1 MQAYYFYNIF
11 MLKYPCMKRFVF
23 TLILIL
29 ATQIAVFANVK
40 NVDLD
45 TMVQIGLKQNCD
57 LKIKRMELKAAEK
70 DIKIANRLKN
80 PEIQSNIVM
89 GNVALGNSSQAG
101 VSLPIEVL
109 KRGIRKKVAIEEY
122 NIKETELKQAEH
134 NYKLQVMQAYFDILY
149 AKSVYNIQ
157 EERLKLFKNLVQ
169 ITTDKPKYPSYE
181 IDNLKADIQY
191 AQQLIA
197 VNMAKSNLLAK
208 QFELNKIL
216 NTGDDSVMYDTKEAS
231 LWGNWAFLNIKLPE
245 YNFLENIALQYSY
258 MVKISQKNIDKSELE
273 VTMAKRNRVPDVS
286 VAGGYAWQAHRN
298 APNDY
303 GGAFVGFGIDVPI
316 LYNYTPEIQKAQ
328 IFLER
333 SKASK
338 KAYEYQLKYELKK
351 DYNTFKYSAENM
363 EHSRKIL
370 QDSEKIVKLSTD
382 GYIKGKNSYTDLVIN
397 ENGHQEVL
405 SQYLT
410 AMSRHFYS
418 YLELMQDIGHDIL
431 IEEELLW

>member
-1 MQAYYFYNIF
+1 
-11 MLKYPCMKRFVF
+11 MLKYLCMKRFIF
-23 TLILIL
+23 TLILIM
-29 ATQIAVFANVK
+29 AVQVSAFANVK

-45 TMVQIGLKQNCD
+45 TMIQIGLKQNCD

-70 DIKIANRLKN
+70 DIKIANRLQN
-80 PEIQSNIVM
+80 PQIQTNVIM

-101 VSLPIEVL
+101 VALPIEVL

-134 NYKLQVMQAYFDILY
+134 NYKLQIMQAYFDILY

-197 VNMAKSNLLAK
+197 VNRAKSNLLAK

-231 LWGNWAFLNIKLPE
+231 LLGNWAFLNIKLPE

-273 VTMAKRNRVPDVS
+273 VTMAKRNRLPDVS
-286 VAGGYAWQAHRN
+286 VAGGYAWQAHSN
-298 APNDY
+298 APNNY
-303 GGAFVGFGIDVPI
+303 GGAFVGGSIDVPI
-316 LYNYTPEIQKAQ
+316 LYNFTPEIQKAQ

-363 EHSRKIL
+363 EHSKKIL
-370 QDSEKIVKLSTD
+370 QDSEKIVKLSTE

-431 IEEELLW
+431 IEEELL

>member
-1 MQAYYFYNIF
+1 
-11 MLKYPCMKRFVF
+11 MLKYSRMKRFVI

-29 ATQIAVFANVK
+29 ATQISTFANVK

-57 LKIKRMELKAAEK
+57 LKIKRMELKATEK
-70 DIKIANRLKN
+70 DIKIANRLQN
-80 PEIQSNIVM
+80 PQIQSNIVM

-109 KRGIRKKVAIEEY
+109 KRGIRKKVATEEY

-134 NYKLQVMQAYFDILY
+134 NFKLQIMQAYFDILY
-149 AKSVYNIQ
+149 AKSVYTIQ

-197 VNMAKSNLLAK
+197 VNRAKANLLAK

-231 LWGNWAFLNIKLPE
+231 LLGNWAFLNIQLPE

-258 MVKISQKNIDKSELE
+258 MVKISQQNIDKSELE
-273 VTMAKRNRVPDVS
+273 VTMAKRNRVPDIS
-286 VAGGYAWQAHRN
+286 IAGGYAWQAHRG
-298 APNDY
+298 APNDF
-303 GGAFVGFGIDVPI
+303 GGAFVGGTIDMPI
-316 LYNYTPEIQKAQ
+316 LYNFTPEIQKAQ

-351 DYNTFKYSAENM
+351 DYNVFKYSAENM
-363 EHSRKIL
+363 EHSKKIL
-370 QDSEKIVKLSTD
+370 EDSRKIVKLSTE
-382 GYIKGKNSYTDLVIN
+382 GYISGKNSYTDLVIN

-405 SQYLT
+405 SQYLN
-410 AMSRHFYS
+410 AMSKHFYS

-431 IEEELLW
+431 IEEELL

>member
-1 MQAYYFYNIF
+1 
-11 MLKYPCMKRFVF
+11 MKRVF
-23 TLILIL
+23 ITLALIFTT
-29 ATQIAVFANVK
+29 ATAAFANVV

-45 TMVQIGLKQNCD
+45 KMIDIGLKENCD
-57 LKIKRMELKAAEK
+57 LKAKRMELKAAEI
-70 DIKIANRLKN
+70 DIKIANKLKN
-80 PEIQSNIVM
+80 PELQSNIVM

-101 VSLPIEVL
+101 VVLPVEVM
-109 KRGIRKKVAIEEY
+109 KRGIRKKVAQDEY

-197 VNMAKSNLLAK
+197 VNRAKSNMLSK
-208 QFELNKIL
+208 QFELNKVL
-216 NTGDDSVMYDTKEAS
+216 NTGNDSVMYDTKESS
-231 LWGNWAFLNIKLPE
+231 LLGKWDFLEINLPE
-245 YNFLENIALQYSY
+245 YNTLEKIALKNSY
-258 MVKISQKNIDKSELE
+258 LIKISDKNITKAQDE
-273 VTMAKRNRVPDVS
+273 VTLEKRNRVPDIS
-286 VAGGYAWQAHRN
+286 VAGGYAWQAHN
-298 APNDY
+298 HAPNDF
-303 GGAFVGFGIDVPI
+303 GGAFVGFGMNLPV
-316 LYNYTPEIQKAQ
+316 LYNYTPDIMKAQ
-328 IFLER
+328 VFLER
-333 SKASK
+333 NKVNR

-351 DYNTFKYSAENM
+351 DYNIFKYSAENM
-363 EHSRKIL
+363 EHSKKIL
-370 QDSEKIVKLSTD
+370 EDSAKIVELSTQ

-410 AMSRHFYS
+410 TLHRHFYS
-418 YLELMQDIGHDIL
+418 YLELVQDLGCDVLTDENI
-431 IEEELLW
+431 

>member
-1 MQAYYFYNIF
+1 MIKYF
-11 MLKYPCMKRFVF
+11 CMKRFLITILTIF
-23 TLILIL
+23 LCETCTL
-29 ATQIAVFANVK
+29 ANVV

-45 TMVQIGLKQNCD
+45 KMIQIGLSENCE

-80 PEIQSNIVM
+80 PELQSNIVM

-101 VSLPIEVL
+101 ISLPIEVL
-109 KRGIRKKVAIEEY
+109 KRGPRKKAAELEY
-122 NIKETELKQAEH
+122 SIKETELKQFEH
-134 NYKLQVMQAYFDILY
+134 NFKLQIMKAYFDVLY
-149 AKSVYNIQ
+149 AKSVYSIH
-157 EERLKLFKNLVQ
+157 EERLKLFKNLVK

-191 AQQLIA
+191 AQQLIE
-197 VNMAKSNLLAK
+197 VNRAKSNLFAK

-216 NTGDDSVMYDTKEAS
+216 NTGNDKIMYDTKESS
-231 LWGNWAFLNIKLPE
+231 LMGHWAFLNIKLPD
-245 YNFLENIALQYSY
+245 YDFLENIALQYSY
-258 MVKISQKNIDKSELE
+258 MVKISEKTIDKSEVEL
-273 VTMAKRNRVPDVS
+273 TIAKRNRIPDVS

-298 APNDY
+298 APNDF
-303 GGAFVGFGIDVPI
+303 GGAFVGFGMDLPI
-316 LYNYTPEIQKAQ
+316 LYNYTPDIQKAQ

-333 SKASK
+333 SKANK
-338 KAYEYQLKYELKK
+338 KAYEHQLKYELKK
-351 DYNTFKYSAENM
+351 DFNTFKYSAENM
-363 EHSRKIL
+363 EHSKKIL
-370 QDSEKIVKLSTD
+370 EDSEKIVKLSTE

-431 IEEELLW
+431 IEEELL

>member
-11 MLKYPCMKRFVF
+11 MLKYPCMKRFIF

-29 ATQIAVFANVK
+29 ATQITVFANVK

>member
-1 MQAYYFYNIF
+1 
-11 MLKYPCMKRFVF
+11 MKRFIF
-23 TLILIL
+23 TLILIM
-29 ATQIAVFANVK
+29 AVQVSAFANVK

-45 TMVQIGLKQNCD
+45 TMIQIGLKQNCD

-70 DIKIANRLKN
+70 DIKIANRLQN
-80 PEIQSNIVM
+80 PQIQSNIVM

-101 VSLPIEVL
+101 VALPIEVL
-109 KRGIRKKVAIEEY
+109 KRGIRKKVATEAY

-134 NYKLQVMQAYFDILY
+134 NYKLQIMQAYFDILY
-149 AKSVYNIQ
+149 AKSVYSIQ
-157 EERLKLFKNLVQ
+157 EERLKLFKHLVQ

-197 VNMAKSNLLAK
+197 VNHAKANLLAK

-216 NTGDDSVMYDTKEAS
+216 NTGDDSVMYDTKESS
-231 LWGNWAFLNIKLPE
+231 LLGNWAFLNIRLPE

-273 VTMAKRNRVPDVS
+273 VAMAKRNRVPDIS

-298 APNDY
+298 APNDF
-303 GGAFVGFGIDVPI
+303 GGAFVGGTIDVPV
-316 LYNYTPEIQKAQ
+316 LYNFTPEIQKAQ
-328 IFLER
+328 IYLER

-351 DYNTFKYSAENM
+351 DYNTFK
-363 EHSRKIL
+363 
-370 QDSEKIVKLSTD
+370 
-382 GYIKGKNSYTDLVIN
+382 
-397 ENGHQEVL
+397 
-405 SQYLT
+405 
-410 AMSRHFYS
+410 
-418 YLELMQDIGHDIL
+418 
-431 IEEELLW
+431 

>member
-1 MQAYYFYNIF
+1 MIKYF
-11 MLKYPCMKRFVF
+11 CMKRF
-23 TLILIL
+23 LITIL
-29 ATQIAVFANVK
+29 AIFLCETCTLANVV

-45 TMVQIGLKQNCD
+45 KMIQIGLSENCE

-80 PEIQSNIVM
+80 PELQSNIVM

-101 VSLPIEVL
+101 ISLPIEVL
-109 KRGIRKKVAIEEY
+109 KRGPRKKAAELEY
-122 NIKETELKQAEH
+122 SIKETELKQFEH
-134 NYKLQVMQAYFDILY
+134 NFKLQIMKAYFDVLY
-149 AKSVYNIQ
+149 AKSVYSIH
-157 EERLKLFKNLVQ
+157 EERLKLFKNLVK

-191 AQQLIA
+191 AQQLIE
-197 VNMAKSNLLAK
+197 VNRAKSNLLAK

-216 NTGDDSVMYDTKEAS
+216 NTGNDKVMYDTKESS
-231 LWGNWAFLNIKLPE
+231 LMGHWAFLNIKLPD
-245 YNFLENIALQYSY
+245 YDFLENIALQYSY
-258 MVKISQKNIDKSELE
+258 MVKISEKTIDKSEAEL
-273 VTMAKRNRVPDVS
+273 TIAKRNRIPDVS

-298 APNDY
+298 APNDF
-303 GGAFVGFGIDVPI
+303 GGAFVGFGMDLPI
-316 LYNYTPEIQKAQ
+316 LYNYTPDIQKAQ

-333 SKASK
+333 SKANK
-338 KAYEYQLKYELKK
+338 KAYEHQLKYELKK
-351 DYNTFKYSAENM
+351 DFNTFKYSAENM
-363 EHSRKIL
+363 EHSKKIL
-370 QDSEKIVKLSTD
+370 EDSEKIVKLSTE
-382 GYIKGKNSYTDLVIN
+382 GYINGKNSYTDLVIN

-431 IEEELLW
+431 IEEELL

>member
-1 MQAYYFYNIF
+1 
-11 MLKYPCMKRFVF
+11 MLKYSRMKRFVI

-29 ATQIAVFANVK
+29 ATQISTFANVK

-57 LKIKRMELKAAEK
+57 LKIKRMELKATEK
-70 DIKIANRLKN
+70 DIKIANRLQN
-80 PEIQSNIVM
+80 PQIQSNIVM

-109 KRGIRKKVAIEEY
+109 KRGIRKKVATEEY

-134 NYKLQVMQAYFDILY
+134 NFKLQIMQAYFDILY

-197 VNMAKSNLLAK
+197 VNRAKANLLAK

-231 LWGNWAFLNIKLPE
+231 LLGNWAFLNIQLPE

-258 MVKISQKNIDKSELE
+258 MVKISQQNIDKSELE
-273 VTMAKRNRVPDVS
+273 VTMAKRNRVPDIS
-286 VAGGYAWQAHRN
+286 IAGGYAWQAHRG
-298 APNDY
+298 APNDF
-303 GGAFVGFGIDVPI
+303 GGAFVGGTIDMPI
-316 LYNYTPEIQKAQ
+316 LYNFTPEIQKAQ

-351 DYNTFKYSAENM
+351 DYNVFKYSAENM
-363 EHSRKIL
+363 EHSKKIL
-370 QDSEKIVKLSTD
+370 EDSRKIVKLSTE
-382 GYIKGKNSYTDLVIN
+382 GYISGKNSYTDLVIN

-405 SQYLT
+405 SQYLN
-410 AMSRHFYS
+410 AMSKHFYS
-418 YLELMQDIGHDIL
+418 YLELMQDIGHDIF
-431 IEEELLW
+431 IEEEIL

>member
-1 MQAYYFYNIF
+1 
-11 MLKYPCMKRFVF
+11 MLKYSRMKRFVI

-29 ATQIAVFANVK
+29 ATQISTFANVK

-57 LKIKRMELKAAEK
+57 LKIKRMELKATEK
-70 DIKIANRLKN
+70 DIKIANRLQN
-80 PEIQSNIVM
+80 PQIQSNVVM

-109 KRGIRKKVAIEEY
+109 KRGIRKKVATEEY

-134 NYKLQVMQAYFDILY
+134 NFKLQIMQAYFDILY

-197 VNMAKSNLLAK
+197 VNRAKANLLAK

-231 LWGNWAFLNIKLPE
+231 LLGNWAFLNIQLPE

-258 MVKISQKNIDKSELE
+258 MVKISQQNIDKSELE
-273 VTMAKRNRVPDVS
+273 VTMTKRNRGPDIS
-286 VAGGYAWQAHRN
+286 IAGGYAWQAHRG
-298 APNDY
+298 APNDF
-303 GGAFVGFGIDVPI
+303 GGAFVGGTIDMPI
-316 LYNYTPEIQKAQ
+316 LYNFTPEIQKAQ

-351 DYNTFKYSAENM
+351 DYNVFKYSAENM
-363 EHSRKIL
+363 EHSKKIL
-370 QDSEKIVKLSTD
+370 EDSRKIVKLSTE
-382 GYIKGKNSYTDLVIN
+382 GYISGKNSYTDLVIN

-405 SQYLT
+405 SQYLN
-410 AMSRHFYS
+410 AMSKHFYS

-431 IEEELLW
+431 IEEEIL

>member
-11 MLKYPCMKRFVF
+11 MLKYPCMKRFIF

-134 NYKLQVMQAYFDILY
+134 NYKLQVMQAYFDVLY

-431 IEEELLW
+431 IEEELL

>member
-1 MQAYYFYNIF
+1 MI
-11 MLKYPCMKRFVF
+11 KYPCMKRIII
-23 TLILIL
+23 TLALIL
-29 ATQIAVFANVK
+29 TTTTCSFANVV
-40 NVDLD
+40 NVDLSK
-45 TMVQIGLKQNCD
+45 MVDIGLKENCE
-57 LKIKRMELKAAEK
+57 LKSKRMELKAAEI
-70 DIKIANRLKN
+70 DIKIANKMKN

-101 VSLPIEVL
+101 VVLPIEVL
-109 KRGIRKKVAIEEY
+109 KRGVRKKIAQEEY
-122 NIKETELKQAEH
+122 SIKKTELEQAEH
-134 NYKLQVMQAYFDILY
+134 NYKLQIMQAYFDILY

-197 VNMAKSNLLAK
+197 VNRAKSNLISK

-216 NTGDDSVMYDTKEAS
+216 NTGNDSVMYDTKES
-231 LWGNWAFLNIKLPE
+231 TLLGQWDFLNIKLPE
-245 YNFLENIALQYSY
+245 YSSLEKIALKNSFLI
-258 MVKISQKNIDKSELE
+258 KISDKNITKAQEE
-273 VTMAKRNRVPDVS
+273 VTLQKRNRVPDIS
-286 VAGGYAWQAHRN
+286 IAGGYAWQTHPH

-303 GGAFVGFGIDVPI
+303 GGAFVGFGMDLPI
-316 LYNYTPEIQKAQ
+316 LYNYTPDIMKAQ
-328 IFLER
+328 VFLER
-333 SKASK
+333 NKVNR

-351 DYNTFKYSAENM
+351 DYNIFKYSAENM
-363 EHSRKIL
+363 EHSKKIL
-370 QDSEKIVKLSTD
+370 EDSAKIVELSTQ

-410 AMSRHFYS
+410 TLHRHFYS
-418 YLELMQDIGHDIL
+418 YLELIQDMGCDVLTNEDI
-431 IEEELLW
+431 

>member
-1 MQAYYFYNIF
+1 
-11 MLKYPCMKRFVF
+11 MKRFIF

-29 ATQIAVFANVK
+29 ATQITVFANVK

-363 EHSRKIL
+363 EHSKKIL
-370 QDSEKIVKLSTD
+370 EDSEKIVKLSTE
-382 GYIKGKNSYTDLVIN
+382 GYINGKNSYTDLVIN

-431 IEEELLW
+431 IEEELL

>member
-11 MLKYPCMKRFVF
+11 MLKYPCMKRFIF

-29 ATQIAVFANVK
+29 ATQITVFANVK

-431 IEEELLW
+431 IEEELL

>member
-1 MQAYYFYNIF
+1 
-11 MLKYPCMKRFVF
+11 MKRVF
-23 TLILIL
+23 ITLALIFTT
-29 ATQIAVFANVK
+29 ATAAFANVV

-45 TMVQIGLKQNCD
+45 KMIDIGLKENCD
-57 LKIKRMELKAAEK
+57 LKAKRMELKAAEI
-70 DIKIANRLKN
+70 DIKIANKLKN
-80 PEIQSNIVM
+80 PELQSNIVM

-101 VSLPIEVL
+101 VVLPVEVM
-109 KRGIRKKVAIEEY
+109 KRGIRKKVAQDEY

-197 VNMAKSNLLAK
+197 VNRAKSNMLSK
-208 QFELNKIL
+208 QFELNKVL
-216 NTGDDSVMYDTKEAS
+216 NTGNDSVMYDTKESS
-231 LWGNWAFLNIKLPE
+231 LLGKWDFLEINLPE
-245 YNFLENIALQYSY
+245 YNTLEKIALKNSY
-258 MVKISQKNIDKSELE
+258 LIKISDKNITKAQDKVTLE
-273 VTMAKRNRVPDVS
+273 KRNRVPDIS
-286 VAGGYAWQAHRN
+286 VAGGYAWQAHN
-298 APNDY
+298 HAPNDF
-303 GGAFVGFGIDVPI
+303 GGAFVGFGMNLPV
-316 LYNYTPEIQKAQ
+316 LYNYTPDIMKAQ
-328 IFLER
+328 VFLER
-333 SKASK
+333 NKVNR

-351 DYNTFKYSAENM
+351 DYNIFKYSAENM
-363 EHSRKIL
+363 EHSKKIL
-370 QDSEKIVKLSTD
+370 EDSAKIVELSTQ

-410 AMSRHFYS
+410 TLHRHFYS
-418 YLELMQDIGHDIL
+418 YLELVQDLGCDVLTDENI
-431 IEEELLW
+431 

>member
-1 MQAYYFYNIF
+1 MRRYI
-11 MLKYPCMKRFVF
+11 CMKRLLF
-23 TLILIL
+23 TLALLFCTL
-29 ATQIAVFANVK
+29 ASVQAAVV
-40 NVDLD
+40 NVDLEK
-45 TMVQIGLKQNCD
+45 MIEIGLKENCD

-80 PEIQSNIVM
+80 PEIQSNVVI

-101 VSLPIEVL
+101 VALPIEVL
-109 KRGIRKKVAIEEY
+109 KRGVRKKIAQEEY
-122 NIKETELKQAEH
+122 SIKETELRQAEH
-134 NYKLQVMQAYFDILY
+134 NYKLQIMQAYFDILY

-157 EERLKLFKNLVQ
+157 EERLKLFKNLVK
-169 ITTDKPKYPSYE
+169 ITTDKPKYPAYE

-191 AQQLIA
+191 AQQLIE
-197 VNMAKSNLLAK
+197 VNRAKAALLAK

-216 NTGDDSVMYDTKEAS
+216 NTGKDDVMYDTKEPS
-231 LWGNWAFLNIKLPE
+231 LLGHWAFMEIKIPE
-245 YNFLENIALQYSY
+245 YEFLENVALQYSY
-258 MVKISQKNIDKSELE
+258 VVKISEKNIDKAEQEL
-273 VTMAKRNRVPDVS
+273 TYAKRQRVPDVS

-303 GGAFVGFGIDVPI
+303 GGAFVGFNMDLPV
-316 LYNYTPEIQKAQ
+316 LYNFTPEIQKAQ

-333 SKASK
+333 SKAGK
-338 KAYEYQLKYELKK
+338 KAYEHQLKYELKK
-351 DYNTFKYSAENM
+351 DFNTFKYSAENM
-363 EHSRKIL
+363 EYSKKIL

-382 GYIKGKNSYTDLVIN
+382 GYISGKNSYTDLVIN

-405 SQYLT
+405 SQYLN

-431 IEEELLW
+431 IEEDLL